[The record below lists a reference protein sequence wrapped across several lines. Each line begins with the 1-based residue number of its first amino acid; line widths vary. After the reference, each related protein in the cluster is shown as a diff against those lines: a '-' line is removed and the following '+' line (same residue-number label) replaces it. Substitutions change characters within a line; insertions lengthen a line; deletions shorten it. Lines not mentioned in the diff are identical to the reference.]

1 MSEQI
6 SDQNKDLL
14 DLLVEGKVISQAQAS
29 LVRND
34 HEVTGMTFEE
44 ILVARSWVTEAKLS
58 ELAPKQS
65 EITLSPDSADRKPPT
80 YQENLKRYRQIMA
93 EILGESSE

>member
-1 MSEQI
+1 MNDSS
-6 SDQNKDLL
+6 SDDKDLL
-14 DLLVEGKVISQAQAS
+14 HLLVEKKVISVAQAS

-34 HEVTGMTFEE
+34 HEATGMTFEE
-44 ILVARSWVTEAKLS
+44 ILVARSWV
-58 ELAPKQS
+58 
-65 EITLSPDSADRKPPT
+65 SADKLQEFAPQAAQNVREIESSERKPPT